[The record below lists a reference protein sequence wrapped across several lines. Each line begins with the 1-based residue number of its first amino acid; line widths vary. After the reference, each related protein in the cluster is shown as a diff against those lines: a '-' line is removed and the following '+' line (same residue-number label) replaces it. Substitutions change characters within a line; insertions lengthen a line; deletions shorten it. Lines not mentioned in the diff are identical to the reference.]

1 MPKAQTVPARSDL
14 PPEDTWRLE
23 DLYPDQE
30 AWDAARRDVLSRAK
44 AFARHRSHLG
54 DSPQALLSALKD
66 EDDLW
71 LALEHVFSW
80 AFFRHDQDTA
90 DPSGVAIVQEAQA
103 ANAEVSEA
111 TSFMQPQLVALPAG
125 RIESFLDEAGE
136 LAVYRH
142 ALLEVVRRR
151 EHVLAQD
158 VEAALAALTPVLHAP
173 GEIANQ
179 LSDADLRFPDVAD
192 SEGVAHPLTH
202 GRYPRYITSR
212 DRELRKNTYLAMHRA
227 YAAYSHTF
235 GASLA
240 ANVRQAV
247 SEARLRRYPSSLA
260 MQLDDSALPVGIY
273 DRLTD
278 AVHGALPALHR
289 YIHWRK
295 EYLGVEA
302 FHFYD
307 VYPPLAEERAESI
320 PWTDAKALVGEA
332 LKPLGDAYGRK
343 LEELL
348 TRRYIDWRENAGKT
362 SGAYSAGVYGVHP
375 YILMSYTGQREG
387 VFTLAHEAGHSV
399 HSMFSNERQVFR
411 NAQYRIFLAE
421 VASTTNEHLLM
432 HHLLQHTD
440 DPTERLVLL
449 DRSIQNF
456 LGTVFRQTYFAEFER
471 GVHRQLAEE
480 GSLTAEGLSSA
491 YERLIRA
498 YYGDDLVVDADGTLE
513 WARIPHF
520 YRPFY
525 VFQYATGYISAAALS
540 QAILEGGREAAAR
553 YTELL
558 SAGGSDDP
566 LPILERSGVDLMH
579 GDALEKGLGL
589 FAALVDE
596 IEQAG

>member
-1 MPKAQTVPARSDL
+1 MPEAQSVPARSEL
-14 PPEDTWRLE
+14 PSEDTWQLE
-23 DLYPDQE
+23 DLFPDQE

-44 AFARHRSHLG
+44 AFERHRSHLG

-71 LALEHVFSW
+71 LALDHVFSW

-90 DPSGVAIVQEAQA
+90 DPSGVAIVQQAQA
-103 ANAEVSEA
+103 TNALVSEA
-111 TSFMQPQLVALPAG
+111 TSFMQPELVALPEG
-125 RIESFLDEAGE
+125 RIESFLDEAEE
-136 LAVYRH
+136 LTVYRY

-151 EHVLAQD
+151 EHVLGKD
-158 VEAALAALTPVLHAP
+158 VEAALAAFTPVLHAP

-179 LSDADLRFPDVAD
+179 LSDADLRFPDVED
-192 SEGVAHPLTH
+192 SEGVPHPLTH

-227 YAAYSHTF
+227 YAGHSHAF

-240 ANVRQAV
+240 ANIRRAV
-247 SEARLRRYPSSLA
+247 TEARLRGYPSSLA

-273 DRLTD
+273 DRLID
-278 AVHGALPALHR
+278 AVHGALPDLHR
-289 YIHWRK
+289 YIRWRK
-295 EYLGVEA
+295 DYLGVQA
-302 FHFYD
+302 LHFYD
-307 VYPPLAEERAESI
+307 IYPPLAEEKAESI
-320 PWTDAKALVGEA
+320 PWTDAKALVREA
-332 LKPLGDAYGRK
+332 LRPLGDVYGSK
-343 LEELL
+343 LDELF

-387 VFTLAHEAGHSV
+387 VFTLAHEAGHAV
-399 HSMFSNERQVFR
+399 HSMLSNERQVFR
-411 NAQYRIFLAE
+411 NSQYRIFLAE

-432 HHLLQHTD
+432 HHLLEHTE

-471 GVHRQLAEE
+471 EAHRQMAEE
-480 GSLTAEGLSSA
+480 GSLTAEGLSHA

-498 YYGDDLVVDADGTLE
+498 YYGDGLVVDAEGTFE

-520 YRPFY
+520 HRPFY

-540 QAILEGGREAAAR
+540 QAILEGKDQAALR
-553 YTELL
+553 YTDLL

-579 GDALEKGLGL
+579 GDALRKGMGL
-589 FAALVDE
+589 FAALVDQ